1 MAGKILTAMTV
12 LVFLILLVAL
22 GVASVLG
29 FTPDTRD
36 PDYGLGPVI
45 RGGSARDDVLPE
57 RAS

>member
-1 MAGKILTAMTV
+1 MIA

-22 GVASVLG
+22 GAASLLG

-36 PDYGLGPVI
+36 PDYSLGSVI

>member
-1 MAGKILTAMTV
+1 MIA

-36 PDYGLGPVI
+36 ADYGLGPVI
-45 RGGSARDDVLPE
+45 GGGG
-57 RAS
+57 AS